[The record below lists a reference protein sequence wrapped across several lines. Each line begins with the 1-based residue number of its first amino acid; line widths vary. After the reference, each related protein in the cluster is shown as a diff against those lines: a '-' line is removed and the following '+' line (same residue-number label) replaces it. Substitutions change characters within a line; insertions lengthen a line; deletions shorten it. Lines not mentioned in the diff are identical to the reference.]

1 MPDAPSPPPATGQ
14 MRAAVITRPGGPEVL
29 TVAPRP
35 VPAVAAPTD
44 VRVRVIAS
52 ALNRADLVQRA
63 GRYPAPAGVAA
74 DIPGLE
80 FAGVVEAIGPGV
92 SAWTPGDRVFG
103 LVPGAA
109 HAESLVT
116 HADTLARIPDA
127 LDLAEAGVLPEAT
140 ITAHDALRQARF
152 VAGER
157 VLIHAVGSGVGLAA
171 VQLVRA
177 LGGVPIG
184 TARSEAKLDAAR
196 AVGLD
201 HGIVP
206 ERDADG
212 APVFA
217 DAVLAATDGRGADVV
232 LGLVGGPYVG
242 ESVRAMASGG
252 RLVLIGLLAGRFTSL
267 DLSRV
272 LTRRL
277 QITGTV
283 LRSRSLAERVEY
295 THAFVRD
302 VVPLLASGR
311 VRLPVAATYALDEIA
326 AAHAL
331 LEGNDVAGKVALR
344 ITS

>member
-1 MPDAPSPPPATGQ
+1 MTERPSPEH

-29 TVAPRP
+29 IIAPRP
-35 VPAVAAPTD
+35 VPALVEPTD
-44 VRVRVIAS
+44 VRVRVVAS

-63 GRYPAPAGVAA
+63 GRYPAPPGVAA

-80 FAGVVEAIGPGV
+80 FAGVVDAVGAGV
-92 SAWTPGDRVFG
+92 SSWVPGDRVFG

-109 HAESLVT
+109 HAEYLVT
-116 HADTLARIPDA
+116 HAETLARVPEA
-127 LDLAEAGVLPEAT
+127 LDLADAGVLPEAT

-152 VAGER
+152 AAGER
-157 VLIHAVGSGVGLAA
+157 VLVHAVGSGVGLAA

-184 TARSEAKLDAAR
+184 TARSDAKLEAAR
-196 AVGLD
+196 AVGLE

-212 APVFA
+212 APRFA
-217 DAVLAATDGRGADVV
+217 DAVLAATDGVGADVV
-232 LGLVGGPYVG
+232 LDLVGGSYVA

-252 RLVLIGLLAGRFTSL
+252 RLVLIGLLAGRATSL

-283 LRSRSLAERVEY
+283 LRSRTLVERVAY
-295 THAFVRD
+295 TQAFVRD

-311 VRLPVAATYALDEIA
+311 VRLPVAATYPLEEIA
-326 AAHAL
+326 TAHAL
-331 LEGNDVAGKVALR
+331 LESNEVAGKVGVRVTA
-344 ITS
+344 

>member
-1 MPDAPSPPPATGQ
+1 MSEPSAPGV

-29 TVAPRP
+29 AVASRE
-35 VPAVAAPTD
+35 VPALHAPTD
-44 VRVRVIAS
+44 VRVRVVSS

-63 GRYPAPAGVAA
+63 GRYPAPPGVAP

-80 FAGVVEAIGPGV
+80 YAGVIDAVGSGV
-92 SAWTPGDRVFG
+92 TMWVPGDRVFG

-109 HAESLVT
+109 HAEYLVT
-116 HADTLARIPDA
+116 HAETLARVPES
-127 LDLAEAGVLPEAT
+127 LSLAEAGVLPEAM

-152 VAGER
+152 APGER

-171 VQLVRA
+171 VQLVHA
-177 LGGVPIG
+177 LGGEPIG
-184 TARSEAKLDAAR
+184 TARADAKLDAAR
-196 AVGLD
+196 AVGLA

-217 DAVLAATDGRGADVV
+217 DAVLAATNGHGADVV
-232 LGLVGGPYVG
+232 LDLVGGAYVG

-252 RLVLIGLLAGRFTSL
+252 RLVLIGLLAGRSTAL

-283 LRSRSLAERVEY
+283 LRSRSLAERVAY
-295 THAFVRD
+295 TQAFTREVI
-302 VVPLLASGR
+302 PLLASGR
-311 VRLPVAATYALDEIA
+311 VQLPVAATFPLEDIA

-331 LEGNDVAGKVALR
+331 LESNEVAGKVRLMMGAP
-344 ITS
+344 T

>member
-1 MPDAPSPPPATGQ
+1 MPPLPAAAA
-14 MRAAVITRPGGPEVL
+14 MRAAVITRAGGPDVL
-29 TVAPRP
+29 TVAERP
-35 VPAVAAPTD
+35 LPELAAPGD
-44 VRVRVIAS
+44 VRVRVHAS

-63 GRYPAPAGVAA
+63 GRYPAPPGVAP

-80 FAGVVEAIGPGV
+80 FAGVVDAVAAGV
-92 SAWTPGDRVFG
+92 TDWRPGDRVFG

-109 HAESLVT
+109 HAEYLVT
-116 HADTLARIPDA
+116 HADTLARVPDA
-127 LDLAEAGVLPEAT
+127 LSFAEAGVLPEAT

-152 VAGER
+152 SAGER

-184 TARSEAKLDAAR
+184 TARSDAKLDAAH
-196 AVGLD
+196 AVGLE

-206 ERDADG
+206 ARDADG
-212 APVFA
+212 APGFA
-217 DAVLAATDGRGADVV
+217 EAVLAATGGHGADVV
-232 LGLVGGPYVG
+232 LDLVGGAYVG

-252 RLVLIGLLAGRFTSL
+252 RLVLIGLLAGRSTTL
-267 DLSRV
+267 DLARV

-283 LRSRSLAERVEY
+283 LRSRSLPERITY
-295 THAFVRD
+295 TRAFVQE
-302 VVPLLASGR
+302 VVPLLATGQ
-311 VRLPVAATYALDEIA
+311 VRLPVAATYPLAEIA

-331 LEGNDVAGKVALR
+331 LESNEVAGKVAVA
-344 ITS
+344 IGT